1 MRVQDVLREG
11 EDGGGG
17 GGAAGAGG
25 AGGGGGADVEFFK
38 AEAKKAFAARDKV
51 KEELRLAQE
60 AGRLLSDE
68 QVARYKELEDAAARA
83 DEERKKAAG
92 QWDTLRTDLLKKHD
106 EALVAER
113 TKATQATERL
123 HAVLRDHA
131 FASASEWF
139 GGESA
144 KTILTPSIA
153 AAYFGRYVSVEEV
166 DGAERVVVKDP
177 RGHVIVDAKTGEPAA
192 FSQAIGELIG
202 MLADKASILRG
213 SGKTGSGNSGGRG
226 TTEAG
231 GVVDVRRPLTA
242 EELRD
247 PKARA
252 AARDQM
258 AGAGGLQVGAGIP
271 RR

>member
-1 MRVQDVLREG
+1 MRVQDVLRES
-11 EDGGGG
+11 EDGGAG
-17 GGAAGAGG
+17 GGAGGAGG
-25 AGGGGGADVEFFK
+25 AGGGGDVEFFRG
-38 AEAKKAFAARDKV
+38 EAKKAFAARDKV

-60 AGRLLSDE
+60 AGRLLTDD
-68 QVARYKELEDAAARA
+68 QLTRYRELEAAAERA
-83 DEERKKAAG
+83 AEEKKKAEG

-106 EALVAER
+106 EALNAER

-139 GGESA
+139 GGDGA
-144 KTILTPSIA
+144 KTILTPAIA

-192 FSQAIGELIG
+192 FAQAIGELIG
-202 MLADKASILRG
+202 MLPDKASILRG

-252 AARDQM
+252 AAREQM